1 MRMQRARAIWNG
13 VTLASSDR
21 VVMLEGN
28 AYFPAE
34 DVRDEHLVESTTSTV
49 CPWKGV
55 AHYYSVVAGGQLNP
69 DAAWYYPNP
78 SPLARKI
85 KGHVAFWRGVQVE
98 TIGPDRSTS
107 PRGSL
112 LGRLLGRSL

>member
-1 MRMQRARAIWNG
+1 MRTGRAMWNG

-34 DVRDEHLVESTTSTV
+34 DVNREHLVESTTRTV

-55 AHYYSVVAGGQLNP
+55 ARYYTVMASGQVNP
-69 DAAWYYPNP
+69 DAAWCYPNP
-78 SPLARKI
+78 SPLARRI
-85 KGHVAFWRGVQVE
+85 KGHLAFWHGVQVE
-98 TIGPDRSTS
+98 TVERRDGPGA
-107 PRGSL
+107 PRASL
-112 LGRLLGRSL
+112 LGRLLGHAR